1 MKLPVKLTRGLGQIS
16 RAVGKNSP
24 IILTVVGVVGL
35 GATAVFSYKSS
46 KKVEVVVSKLEDR
59 RKDEEQAMRWQSML
73 DSGSQLTDLETGALA
88 HINAN
93 PIDRVELGKEII
105 GAVALPVLTGLLSI
119 TAIGLSYHIQNNR
132 LGALAAALASSTA
145 EQLFFKE
152 KYIAENGKEKAKRF
166 YSPTNEATMTVVNE
180 DGEQEDVMAQI
191 KKDIP
196 STHGVWYDKSSEY
209 VIDDHAYNMQYI
221 RSCEESL
228 QLKMFGTGWLRM
240 NEVLD
245 KLGLERTRAGEL
257 LGWSTAQD
265 FAMDL
270 TVTNVYNEK
279 TGTFDPQI
287 YIKWSTPKYIY
298 DNVDYNWS

>member
-46 KKVEVVVSKLEDR
+46 KKVEVIVEKMEDA
-59 RKDEEQAMRWQSML
+59 QANSVEL
-73 DSGSQLTDLETGALA
+73 
-88 HINAN
+88 N
-93 PIDRVELGKEII
+93 RVELGKEII
-105 GAVALPVLTGLLSI
+105 GAVALPVVTGLLSI
-119 TAIGLSYHIQNNR
+119 TAIGLSYHIQHNR

-145 EQLFFKE
+145 EQLFYKE

-191 KKDIP
+191 RKDIP
-196 STHGVWYDKSSEY
+196 STHGVWYDQSSEY

-245 KLGLERTRAGEL
+245 KLGMERTRAGEL

-265 FAMDL
+265 FSMDL

-287 YIKWSTPKYIY
+287 YIQWSTPKYIY